1 MTSASGFSSIFEQG
15 TLKPGVYKIQNIHTE
30 NYLDILSL
38 ASMELCCRPEKN
50 LGVGR
55 GLVRLHPPSAF
66 AI

>member
-1 MTSASGFSSIFEQG
+1 MTSTRGFSSLFEQG
-15 TLKPGVYKIQNIHTE
+15 RLKPGVYKIQNIYTE
-30 NYLDILSL
+30 TYLDISL
-38 ASMELCCRPEKN
+38 HSMELCCRPGKD